1 MKRLLILLLTGLF
14 AQLVVSCYPEGA
26 DNIEDYDVAITN
38 YDKGADFSAFT
49 TFSIPDTVVYFA
61 NDNSASKP
69 SHEFDDAVIKAVTD
83 NFVAMGYEKVAD
95 PTATTPAE
103 DLSSFIVTVS
113 AFSNVNY
120 AYFVDNWY
128 NNWNWYWGGWW
139 GGPFNPYYPWYPVSV
154 YSYRTGSVVVEMV
167 STAKRNDDKVNVV
180 WTGIADGLL
189 QGSNSFVLNRVESQ
203 IDQCFIQ
210 SPYLKKATT
219 PNK

>member
-61 NDNSASKP
+61 NDNSAGKP

-103 DLSSFIVTVS
+103 DLPSFIVTVS

-154 YSYRTGSVVVEMV
+154 YSYRDGSSRYAITMPESEQRSPARLTGRHSTSSGTGSPRHPCP
-167 STAKRNDDKVNVV
+167 AR
-180 WTGIADGLL
+180 
-189 QGSNSFVLNRVESQ
+189 R
-203 IDQCFIQ
+203 
-210 SPYLKKATT
+210 PTT
-219 PNK
+219 SRCPTTRCAV